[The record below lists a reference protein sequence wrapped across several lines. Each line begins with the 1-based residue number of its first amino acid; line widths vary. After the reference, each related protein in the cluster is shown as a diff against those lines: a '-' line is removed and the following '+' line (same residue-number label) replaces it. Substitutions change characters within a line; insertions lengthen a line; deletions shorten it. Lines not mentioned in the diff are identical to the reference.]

1 MPTRFDPRTDAH
13 PMLAPKH
20 AKLLSLVFAAGI
32 LPLIGLYALLMK
44 ISTPSPTGGMEP
56 TVTMICYF
64 AWTIIFGVL
73 ITVFWNFSR
82 QLARESK
89 GQYQTP

>member
-1 MPTRFDPRTDAH
+1 
-13 PMLAPKH
+13 MLAPKH
-20 AKLLSLVFAAGI
+20 AKLLSLAIGAAI
-32 LPLIGLYALLMK
+32 LPLLALYALLMK
-44 ISTPSPTGGMEP
+44 MSTPSATGGMEP
-56 TVTMICYF
+56 TVTMVCYF

-73 ITVFWNFSR
+73 VIVAWNFSR